1 MSNVTDGKWPAS
13 STRPSVC
20 FSINKSNRT
29 EWAGIGTR
37 RSANEPNAPHSK
49 PKIKNIKK
57 NSSRQ
62 SNPIQ
67 SDLICESPGG
77 DALINCP
84 ADITLEPQKALKARR
99 RRLRL
104 PGTAKVKSLML
115 YVCSYSTN
123 IFLIQHSWGAC
134 EEESEVHKHRHKNRR
149 NLKEK
154 KSPENK
160 PFGNNNS

>member
-1 MSNVTDGKWPAS
+1 M
-13 STRPSVC
+13 
-20 FSINKSNRT
+20 
-29 EWAGIGTR
+29 
-37 RSANEPNAPHSK
+37 
-49 PKIKNIKK
+49 
-57 NSSRQ
+57 
-62 SNPIQ
+62 
-67 SDLICESPGG
+67 
-77 DALINCP
+77 INCP

-154 KSPENK
+154 KAQKINLLVTTIADKTNTFVASSSRGEM
-160 PFGNNNS
+160 